1 VLLIVWSAGQ
11 PIAIDDAKDYNAL
24 AVGLVERGEFG
35 YTPGQPAS
43 LRPPLYPAMVAGI
56 YWLSGGENHTAVRVV
71 QAVLGLL
78 AALVVYRLAQGMY
91 GQKQGTGPIC
101 ALSPFSVPVLAAAAV
116 CFYPSLLFMGTQIL
130 TEVLFTF
137 LVCLACLLMQRVL
150 DGFADQR
157 SRAAFFALVGFG
169 VVLGLG
175 ALTRSVL
182 WLFPPFLMVFLVW
195 ATRRRSGVAPGDLRP
210 AVSAGTE
217 ARAERESAVQS
228 GHLAP
233 RDEDS
238 SRGARRLRTAVQSR
252 HLAPRDEDSSRGAR
266 RLRTAVQSGHL
277 APRDEDSSRGARRL
291 RWDFGRRVGMALV
304 PVLAFCAVIAP
315 WAVRNTRL
323 HKTFTTIDVMGG
335 RNMMMGNYE
344 YTPMYRSWDAISVS
358 GEKAWYRLLADE
370 HPGFS
375 RLTQGQ
381 LDKLAMK
388 RGIKFVLANPGL
400 TAQRDLVKFLN
411 FWQLERTVAAGFARG
426 YWGDAPRWVK
436 LAVAAI
442 VAGSYA
448 AAMLLGIFGFVMT
461 RPADVRL
468 HWFLLLLVA
477 FICAAHTAVF
487 AHERY
492 RLPLMP
498 IVMIYAAAAAVHARA
513 IWQRRR
519 TLAFWLATGLCTL
532 MVASWAWE
540 LVWVEWERIGKLLVA
555 SC

>member
-1 VLLIVWSAGQ
+1 MTNAPRPLIVILLLGAVVRVLLIVWSAGQ

-238 SRGARRLRTAVQSR
+238 SRGARRLR
-252 HLAPRDEDSSRGAR
+252 
-266 RLRTAVQSGHL
+266 
-277 APRDEDSSRGARRL
+277 
-291 RWDFGRRVGMALV
+291 WDFGRRVGMALV

-492 RLPLMP
+492 RLPLLP